1 MHGARFVLRLKISF
15 GVHTYL
21 IGRLYHRAMEKRTI
35 AILGATG
42 SIGTQA
48 LDMVS
53 RYPER
58 FEAACLTAGRSC
70 EKLFDLVR
78 RFRPR
83 TAALMVEPDFIP
95 EDMRF
100 CQWFFGEH
108 STVEALL
115 ASGAQDA
122 LCAIVGIAGLDA
134 VWAALDVCQRVL
146 LANKEALVTGG
157 DLVTAKS
164 RERGVPLLPVDSE
177 HSAIFQCLQAR
188 GDNPVKRLML
198 TASGGALRDWRKED
212 IYNATVRDVL
222 AHPTWSMGGKIT
234 VDCATMV
241 NKGLE
246 IIEAH
251 HLFQMP
257 AEKIDVVVH
266 PQSVIH
272 SMIEFEDGAVLAQLG
287 MPDMRG
293 PIGYAMGYP
302 ERLPY
307 DAKPVDFFALQHL
320 DFLPPD
326 TDRFPALKMA
336 VEALKTGGSAPVILN
351 GANEAAVAAFLREEI
366 PFGRIPEIIDR
377 ALQTLPVTPINS
389 IADVYEADRKARSL
403 SL

>member
-1 MHGARFVLRLKISF
+1 MQRS
-15 GVHTYL
+15 
-21 IGRLYHRAMEKRTI
+21 I

-48 LDMVS
+48 LDIVA
-53 RYPER
+53 RYPDR
-58 FEAACLTAGRSC
+58 FSAVCLTAQRSN
-70 EKLFDLVR
+70 EKLFELVR
-78 RFRPR
+78 HFRPR
-83 TAALMVEPDFIP
+83 CAALIVEPEHIP
-95 EDMRF
+95 EDLGF
-100 CQWFFGEH
+100 CQWFFGEN
-108 STVEALL
+108 STVDALL

-134 VWAALDVCQRVL
+134 VWAALDVCERVL

-164 RERGVPLLPVDSE
+164 REKGVPLLPVDSE

-188 GDNPVKRLML
+188 GDNAVKRLLL
-198 TASGGALRDWRKED
+198 TCSGGALRDWKKEA

-222 AHPTWSMGGKIT
+222 AHPTWNMGGKIT

-251 HLFQMP
+251 HLFDMP

-307 DAKPVDFFALQHL
+307 DAKPVDFFALGHL
-320 DFLPPD
+320 DFRAPD
-326 TDRFPALKMA
+326 TDRFPGLKLA
-336 VEALKTGGSAPVILN
+336 VEALKAGGSAPVILN
-351 GANEAAVAAFLREEI
+351 GANEAAVGAFLRGQI
-366 PFGRIPEIIDR
+366 PFGRIPEIIDH
-377 ALQTLPVTPINS
+377 ALQTVPRREIRR
-389 IADVYEADRKARSL
+389 IADVYAADAAARADAQAQIGL
-403 SL
+403 A